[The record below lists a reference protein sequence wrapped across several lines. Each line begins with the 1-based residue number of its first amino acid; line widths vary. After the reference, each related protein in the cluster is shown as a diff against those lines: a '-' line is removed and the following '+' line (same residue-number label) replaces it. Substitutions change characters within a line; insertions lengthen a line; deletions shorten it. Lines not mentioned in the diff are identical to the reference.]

1 MKIIPTKLM
10 NLKIIK
16 GVKYS
21 DNRGFFRE
29 LYKKKLFPKTVY
41 PFWFISKSKKN
52 VLRGMHLQSKN
63 AQEKI
68 VSVMKGKI
76 LDVVIDLRKK
86 SKTFGKHFKII
97 LSDKNCTS
105 ILIPKGFA
113 HGFLGLEKENILL
126 YGSSDYRSNKNEIGI
141 RWNDKEL
148 LINWPKKKLI
158 ISKKD
163 KNNLSFNEF
172 RKLKLN
178 L

>member
-1 MKIIPTKLM
+1 M
-10 NLKIIK
+10 
-16 GVKYS
+16 
-21 DNRGFFRE
+21 
-29 LYKKKLFPKTVY
+29 
-41 PFWFISKSKKN
+41 
-52 VLRGMHLQSKN
+52 
-63 AQEKI
+63 
-68 VSVMKGKI
+68 
-76 LDVVIDLRKK
+76 
-86 SKTFGKHFKII
+86 KTFGKHFKII

-141 RWNDKEL
+141 RWNDKDL